1 MSLTASSAFAPVA
14 TRWRR
19 DITQTEAA
27 RRLGVHQSY
36 LNKIEAGIRAPS
48 VRVLKR
54 MKDVYGLDDA
64 EVRTAVDIL
73 VGEFDDDESDAPA
86 AA

>member
-1 MSLTASSAFAPVA
+1 
-14 TRWRR
+14 
-19 DITQTEAA
+19 
-27 RRLGVHQSY
+27 
-36 LNKIEAGIRAPS
+36 

-73 VGEFDDDESDAPA
+73 GGEFDDDESDAPVA
-86 AA
+86 A